1 VEFYLPQ
8 EDALE
13 RLESAYDHP
22 ADEQIVQQIREIAEQ
37 DGKDPQLDEIIM
49 VSLLHGTRTDR
60 RTPTTIAS
68 GRTSLLLKKGRSRNY
83 WLPLSR
89 MREAMKSGRPS
100 GGRVPCTN
108 LFPCGRS

>member
-1 VEFYLPQ
+1 MEFYLPQ

-13 RLESAYDHP
+13 RLEGAYDHP

-49 VSLLHGTRTDR
+49 VSLLQGTHPDR

-68 GRTSLLLKKGRSRNY
+68 GRTSLLLKKGRSKNY
-83 WLPLSR
+83 WLPSSR

-100 GGRVPCTN
+100 GGRVQCTN